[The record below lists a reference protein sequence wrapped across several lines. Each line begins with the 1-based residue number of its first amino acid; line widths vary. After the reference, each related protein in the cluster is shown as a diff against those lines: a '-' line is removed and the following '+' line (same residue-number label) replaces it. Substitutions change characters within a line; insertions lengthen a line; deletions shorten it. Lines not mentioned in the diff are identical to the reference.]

1 MSHSKVLFVYCLLTL
16 SYMFQFLIFL
26 RYSYHVIRGSA
37 YSANSLKV
45 DPILPILPVCTLN
58 FGSTELS
65 LRVMVAKD
73 NTACN
78 AYICAKGNG
87 PASATSVRVVRT
99 GVPMASGG
107 RRNHPLIGIPFL
119 FIILGTV
126 GLGGFNAARAY
137 KKQKEAYPSHNPFLP

>member
-1 MSHSKVLFVYCLLTL
+1 
-16 SYMFQFLIFL
+16 
-26 RYSYHVIRGSA
+26 
-37 YSANSLKV
+37 
-45 DPILPILPVCTLN
+45 
-58 FGSTELS
+58 
-65 LRVMVAKD
+65 MVAKD

-78 AYICAKGNG
+78 AYICVPIYISEREREVSWLESVIGAKGNG

>member
-65 LRVMVAKD
+65 LCKKKWSSLR
-73 NTACN
+73 CN
-78 AYICAKGNG
+78 II
-87 PASATSVRVVRT
+87 SWLATSVRVVRT